1 MNKIVVAH
9 PFQQHS
15 FKTARAV
22 KECGCLHSYVTTVY
36 LKSSGLTKMVTD
48 HLEGDNK
55 SRANGRNCKYLKDEE
70 VCTLNE
76 FIGLILLFVQR
87 VAPKLYKAFA
97 NYVIE
102 SFNKSLYKY
111 VVKNNVDTVI
121 VYDAVSEGFI
131 RRVRKNNK
139 NIRIILDMSAP
150 YWGYMGAQFKQDAL
164 EHIDTESDLLEFV
177 NSDEFH
183 KKLKKCKYEIEN
195 SDLYLVAS
203 NVSRDSLLYAGIEEN
218 KIIKCVYGIDDFSIK
233 ENSLVKK
240 TNGPLR
246 IVFVGNVTPQ
256 KGAYQLLRAAEVLP
270 SDNYEFNF
278 YGSYNP
284 ELNIIKNA
292 PLNVHFHGHI
302 PRVEISKAYTSADVL
317 VFPSLCDGFGFV
329 TAESLLCGTPVIAS
343 TNAGSK
349 ELIKDG
355 YNGFVYDVHSDDQL
369 VSTLQELYKNRS
381 LLEQLKAN
389 ARASVQDYT
398 WDKYNQSIS
407 NAIND
412 EK

>member
-76 FIGLILLFVQR
+76 FMGLMLLLVQR

-97 NYVIE
+97 NFVIE

-111 VVKNNVDTVI
+111 VIKHNVDTVI

-131 RRVRKNNK
+131 RQVRKNNDK
-139 NIRIILDMSAP
+139 IRIILDMSAP
-150 YWGYMGAQFKQDAL
+150 YWGYMGEQFKQDAL

-177 NSDEFH
+177 NSEEFFM
-183 KKLKKCKYEIEN
+183 KLKKCKYEVDN

-203 NVSRDSLLYAGIEEN
+203 DVSRDSLLYAGIDEN
-218 KIIKCVYGIDDFSIK
+218 KIVKCVYGIDDFSIK
-233 ENSLVKK
+233 ENSIVEKD
-240 TNGPLR
+240 NNPLR
-246 IVFVGNVTPQ
+246 IVFVGNVSPQ
-256 KGAYQLLRAAEVLP
+256 KGAYQLLRAAETLP
-270 SDNYEFNF
+270 VENYKFDF
-278 YGSYNP
+278 YGNYNP
-284 ELNIIKNA
+284 DSKLIKTA
-292 PLNVHFHGHI
+292 TKNVQFHGHI
-302 PRVEISKAYTSADVL
+302 PRVEISKAYIAADVL

-329 TAESLLCGTPVIAS
+329 TAESLLCGTPVITS

-355 YNGFVYDVHSDDQL
+355 YNGFVYDVHCDKQL
-369 VSTLQELYKNRS
+369 VSVLQNLHKNRDI
-381 LLEQLKAN
+381 LEQLKVN
-389 ARASVQDYT
+389 ARTSIQDYT
-398 WDKYNQSIS
+398 WDKYNQSIKS
-407 NAIND
+407 AI